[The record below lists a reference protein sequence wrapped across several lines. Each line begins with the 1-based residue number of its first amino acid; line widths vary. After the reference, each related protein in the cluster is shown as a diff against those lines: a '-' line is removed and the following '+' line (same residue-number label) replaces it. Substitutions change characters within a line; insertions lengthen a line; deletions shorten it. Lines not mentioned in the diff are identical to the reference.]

1 MKLQVKQVASAQ
13 ELTVGSQKEFLQ
25 LWNSGV
31 ITGDDLVLRGEK
43 WVPAAELP
51 WIAGMR
57 REARSDNRRLL
68 WITLVL
74 MLAGLAGVLYVQ
86 SHASALVKRTGALP
100 PGAVHAVPKP

>member
-1 MKLQVKQVASAQ
+1 MKLQVKQAGSAT

-31 ITGDDLVLRGEK
+31 ISADDLVLRPGADAR

-57 REARSDNRRLL
+57 REARADGRRLF

-74 MLAGLAGVLYVQ
+74 MIAGLAGVLYVQ
-86 SHASALVKRTGALP
+86 SHASKLVQRSGA
-100 PGAVHAVPKP
+100 AVHAVPHP